1 MRRVN
6 SLLAAGA
13 ASLLST
19 AAFAADYPLPP
30 PIAPPPPQPYYAPP
44 PPQEFGGWYLRGD
57 IGMTNQKVKSLQ
69 NVLYNDPGVSVQP
82 VHYEF
87 DSGVTFG
94 IGIGYQYNSWLRFDV
109 TGEYRG
115 KTSFN
120 GLEIV
125 RLTNGTTF
133 PNGNSAATDEYR
145 GNKSEW
151 LGLVNA
157 YADLGTFWCITPFV
171 GAGIGYSRNE
181 IRGFT
186 DINTP
191 NGSVAFGQKAT
202 RTNVAYA
209 LHAGLAYKVNNNF
222 TIELAYRYLNLGDG
236 ITGDLQTFDGTN
248 LRFNPTTFK
257 EITSNDLRLGLRWNL
272 EPTLVVP
279 PPAPLLPLIRRG

>member
-1 MRRVN
+1 MRRVK
-6 SLLAAGA
+6 SLIAAGA

-19 AAFAADYPLPP
+19 TAFAADYPPPP
-30 PIAPPPPQPYYAPP
+30 PIAPPPPPPYYAPP

-69 NVLYNDPGVSVQP
+69 NILNNDPGVAVQP

-94 IGIGYQYNSWLRFDV
+94 LGIGYQYNSWLRFDV

-120 GLEIV
+120 GLEII
-125 RLTNGTTF
+125 RFNG
-133 PNGNSAATDEYR
+133 GIIGTDEYR

-191 NGSVAFGQKAT
+191 NGGVAFAQKAT
-202 RTNVAYA
+202 KTNFAYA
-209 LHAGLAYKVNNNF
+209 LHAGLAYKVTNNF

-236 ITGDLQTFDGTN
+236 ITGDLQTFDGLN
-248 LRFNPTTFK
+248 ARFNPTTFK
-257 EITSNDLRLGLRWNL
+257 DITSNDLRLGVRWNL
-272 EPTLVVP
+272 EPTLVAP
-279 PPAPLLPLIRRG
+279 PPPPPLLAPLIRRG

>member
-1 MRRVN
+1 MRSVK
-6 SLLAAGA
+6 SLIAVGT

-30 PIAPPPPQPYYAPP
+30 PIAPPPPPPYYAPP

-57 IGMTNQKVKSLQ
+57 IGVTTQKVKSLQ
-69 NVLYNDPGVSVQP
+69 NILNNDPGITVQP

-87 DSGVTFG
+87 DSGTTFG
-94 IGIGYQYNSWLRFDV
+94 VGVGFQYNSWLRFDV

-115 KTSFN
+115 KTGFN
-120 GLEIV
+120 GLEVI
-125 RLTNGTTF
+125 RFNG
-133 PNGNSAATDEYR
+133 GVIGTDEYR
-145 GNKSEW
+145 GSKNEW

-191 NGSVAFGQKAT
+191 NNGVAFAQKAVK
-202 RTNVAYA
+202 TNFAYA
-209 LHAGLAYKVNNNF
+209 LHAGIAYKVTNNF

-236 ITGDLQTFDGTN
+236 ITGDLQAFDGTN

-257 EITSNDLRLGLRWNL
+257 DITSNDVRLGVRWNL
-272 EPTLVVP
+272 EPTIVAP
-279 PPAPLLPLIRRG
+279 PPPPLAPLIRRG